1 MSGERAGEG
10 MSSTSPEPQGAR
22 TGVIGVIGAGAWG
35 TALAI
40 SATRAGHEVVLWARE
55 PQVAQAMA
63 QQRENTRYLPGIPLP
78 DGIFP
83 TNDLADMRDI
93 ATVLLVTPAQATR
106 AVLKQAGAHLQAC
119 AALILCAK
127 GIEQQTGMFLTQVVA
142 DVAPALNSF
151 VLSGPSFAAEVAR
164 GLPAAV
170 TLAGRDIAAAR
181 ALARQLSHKSFR
193 IYSSDDPLGVQIG
206 GAMKNVLAIAC
217 GIVEGK
223 QLGESARAALLTR
236 AFAELSRFGRALG
249 AKVETLMGLSGLGDL
264 MLTATSTQSRNYSLG
279 VALGRGEPLEEILGR
294 RITVAEGVH
303 TAQVAVQLAREHGID
318 MPVCAA
324 VHAVVS
330 GASTPDAE
338 IDRLLARPLK
348 DE

>member
-1 MSGERAGEG
+1 
-10 MSSTSPEPQGAR
+10 
-22 TGVIGVIGAGAWG
+22 
-35 TALAI
+35 
-40 SATRAGHEVVLWARE
+40 
-55 PQVAQAMA
+55 
-63 QQRENTRYLPGIPLP
+63 
-78 DGIFP
+78 
-83 TNDLADMRDI
+83 MRDI
-93 ATVLLVTPAQATR
+93 PIVLLVTPAQATR

-127 GIEQQTGMFLTQVVA
+127 GIEQKTGMFLTQVVA
-142 DVAPALNSF
+142 DVAPWLNSL
-151 VLSGPSFAAEVAR
+151 VLSGPSFAGEVAR

-170 TLAGRDIAAAR
+170 TLASEDIDRAR
-181 ALARQLSHKSFR
+181 MLARLLSHKSFR

-264 MLTATSTQSRNYSLG
+264 MLTATSSQSRNYSLG
-279 VALGRGEPLEEILGR
+279 VALGRGQSLADILKQ
-294 RITVAEGVH
+294 RITIAEGVH
-303 TAQVAVQLAREHGID
+303 TAQVAVRIAREHGID
-318 MPVCAA
+318 MPICEA
-324 VHAVVS
+324 VHAIVS

-338 IDRLLARPLK
+338 IERLLTRPLK
-348 DE
+348 DETIADG